1 MMDITIKKIEHVTEA
16 HYELLLEADP
26 SRELIDNYI
35 ARSTAFEAVSDDK
48 CVGVMVLL
56 PTRPEMVEIV
66 NIAVAEAQRG
76 KGIATRMIQFALEF
90 ARKAN
95 YKTIEIGTGS
105 TGFEQLYLYQ
115 KCGFRMTW
123 IDRDFFTR
131 YHDEEIID
139 NGFLLQD
146 MVRLSQDLR

>member
-76 KGIATRMIQFALEF
+76 KGIATRMIQFALEY
-90 ARKAN
+90 AKKAN

-115 KCGFRMTW
+115 KCGFQMTW